1 MKNFLLPLNI
11 ALLLA
16 VGVLYY
22 FQFSKKSSTALADHK
37 CDNSA
42 KCTNAKMGYFNMDT
56 LESQY
61 EYAKDVRSSLDEKEK
76 GLYKSLEGLKQQYV
90 AQVKEFQQK
99 GPNLS
104 QQEQGQYQQRL
115 MQLQNEYTEKEQLYS
130 REMQSETMRRLS
142 LIKNKIQDL
151 LKDYS
156 KQHGFSFIMATSEGD
171 NLYYKDSTFNITPD
185 VIKVLNDD
193 YKRSKQK

>member
-99 GPNLS
+99 GPTLS